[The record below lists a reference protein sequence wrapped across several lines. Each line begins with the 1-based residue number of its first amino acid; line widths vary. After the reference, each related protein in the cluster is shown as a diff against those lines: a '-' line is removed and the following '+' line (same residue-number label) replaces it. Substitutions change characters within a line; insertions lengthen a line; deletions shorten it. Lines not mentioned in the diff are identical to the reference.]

1 MVVGG
6 DRKPPQQVRPIR
18 WPRRCLVGH
27 EAFLHEQAGDVAEV
41 RDDYAD
47 QAAGHL
53 VEIQGGAD
61 LAEGVVKQRVPHHR
75 WVEEPSRAGG
85 RYAHDRQRRT
95 AIVAI
100 DGLDRDHRVDRIAA
114 LGPERQYG
122 RGFPAR
128 PRGIE
133 QARQRSRRTAHH
145 QVTQK
150 GSQQSAAWRVERVPR
165 SQVMPNYPSGRIDPQ
180 NQRPHGGRGGKRSYI
195 PHTTGLPQPVPAVC
209 DVRWRVVLAS
219 AGAIKTIPST
229 AARLAWRLRASRRRH
244 SIAVADRVIQV
255 APRGVDRDDRG
266 EHVAFSLLS
275 FAGGRP
281 RRASAGSCGAWRGW
295 LPRWSSGRP

>member
-1 MVVGG
+1 
-6 DRKPPQQVRPIR
+6 
-18 WPRRCLVGH
+18 
-27 EAFLHEQAGDVAEV
+27 
-41 RDDYAD
+41 
-47 QAAGHL
+47 
-53 VEIQGGAD
+53 
-61 LAEGVVKQRVPHHR
+61 
-75 WVEEPSRAGG
+75 
-85 RYAHDRQRRT
+85 DRQRRT

-100 DGLDRDHRVDRIAA
+100 DGLDRDYRVDRIAA
-114 LGPERQYG
+114 LGPERQYR
-122 RGFPAR
+122 RGFSAR

-133 QARQRSRRTAHH
+133 QARQRSRRTSHH

-180 NQRPHGGRGGKRSYI
+180 NQRPHGGRGGKRSYV
-195 PHTTGLPQPVPAVC
+195 PHTTGLPPPVPAVC

-255 APRGVDRDDRG
+255 APPVVWTVTTGANTWPSRCSALRGVGRAEQAQEAVVHG
-266 EHVAFSLLS
+266 V
-275 FAGGRP
+275 GGFLGGHP
-281 RRASAGSCGAWRGW
+281 A
-295 LPRWSSGRP
+295 